1 MQKRWLAFGSIYM
14 ILGLPISYMT
24 VTSEDQQPWLT
35 ALAVYFVLSALI
47 GNWYVPFGWRFDVAT
62 LLKWLAINTV
72 VFGLILVGYLHL
84 VGAIDI
90 NRL

>member
-14 ILGLPISYMT
+14 IIGLPITYMT
-24 VTSEDQQPWLT
+24 VTSEDQQPWLIVGVVH
-35 ALAVYFVLSALI
+35 LVLGALI
-47 GNWYVPFGWRFDVAT
+47 GNWYIPFGWRFDIPT
-62 LLKWLAINTV
+62 LLKWLAINTL

>member
-1 MQKRWLAFGSIYM
+1 MHKRWLAAGLIYM
-14 ILGLPISYMT
+14 VLGLPIIYMIG
-24 VTSEDQQPWLT
+24 TSEDQQPWLN

-47 GNWYVPFGWRFDVAT
+47 GNWYVPFGWRFDVPT
-62 LLKWLAINTV
+62 LLKWLAINTL